1 MKKLT
6 LVVIGLL
13 CAAGMFYISRNEY
26 PPKNEQVQ
34 GVIGAWL
41 VDRGASV
48 CVVKLQ
54 NTSDWQLDLDTTNDA
69 LVAKLNKLGF
79 KSRVVSGT
87 DTTGCDASVYGEIVS
102 LKGKNRVEAEVD
114 FRLVKAGI
122 ERPVISSSAKGKS
135 SEVSSNAPLNDV
147 TMSMLPKARQQNSK
161 EVDTSSA
168 TREALAA
175 ALDNLARQIETQR
188 PVRSSAD

>member
-1 MKKLT
+1 MKKLG
-6 LVVIGLL
+6 LVLVGLL
-13 CAAGMFYISRNEY
+13 CAAGMFYISRNEN

-41 VDRGASV
+41 VDRGASI

-54 NTSDWQLDLDTTNDA
+54 NASDRQLDLDNTNEA
-69 LVAKLNKLGF
+69 LVAKLNQAGF
-79 KSRVVSGT
+79 KARVASGT

-122 ERPVISSSAKGKS
+122 ERPLISSSAKGKS
-135 SEVSSNAPLNDV
+135 SEVSANSPASDV
-147 TMSMLPKARQQNSK
+147 AMSMLPKARQKNIK
-161 EVDTSSA
+161 EVDNSSA

-175 ALDNLARQIETQR
+175 AVDNLARQIETQR
-188 PVRSSAD
+188 PVRASAD

>member
-1 MKKLT
+1 MKKLG
-6 LVVIGLL
+6 VVIGGLL
-13 CAAGMFYISRNEY
+13 CAAGMFYISRNEN

-41 VDRGASV
+41 VDRGASI

-54 NTSDWQLDLDTTNDA
+54 NASDRQLDLDSTNEA
-69 LVAKLNKLGF
+69 LVANLNKAGF
-79 KSRVVSGT
+79 KARVAPGT
-87 DTTGCDASVYGEIVS
+87 DTTGCDASIYGEIVS

-122 ERPVISSSAKGKS
+122 ERPLISSSAKGKS
-135 SEVSSNAPLNDV
+135 SEVSANSPTSDV
-147 TMSMLPKARQQNSK
+147 TMSLLPKARQKSFK
-161 EVDTSSA
+161 EVDNSSA

-175 ALDNLARQIETQR
+175 AIDNLARQIETQR
-188 PVRSSAD
+188 PVRASAD